1 MIFGCVAKWGYPH
14 MREHD
19 DKLINHWIQGYL
31 ATFSGCRDMV
41 AMNTVVMMRTAQR
54 LEMSY
59 VLVVPNRL
67 RQYGSRRMYC
77 FGTAVHFETTIEL
90 CHSHQVKP
98 LGNSFQISF
107 TVILSN
113 KVFQSIW
120 NLIVFLFVI
129 HIYIYIYLSIYDIYI
144 YYSVFFHHF
153 PSIFS
158 ILRGQDHGHG
168 GHGGHG
174 DHGGHGGYAAGDGHG
189 TAHATAHG
197 EGHGHGGGA
206 RWVTGRWLVEK
217 PPFSWGNHGKP
228 QPLIIVIAME
238 SGPVAQWPI

>member
-1 MIFGCVAKWGYPH
+1 MVVQWDNGIYIYKIIYIMETNQQYSMIFGCVAKWGYPH

-77 FGTAVHFETTIEL
+77 FGTAVRFETTIEL

-113 KVFQSIW
+113 KVFQSI
-120 NLIVFLFVI
+120 
-129 HIYIYIYLSIYDIYI
+129 
-144 YYSVFFHHF
+144 
-153 PSIFS
+153 
-158 ILRGQDHGHG
+158 
-168 GHGGHG
+168 
-174 DHGGHGGYAAGDGHG
+174 
-189 TAHATAHG
+189 
-197 EGHGHGGGA
+197 
-206 RWVTGRWLVEK
+206 
-217 PPFSWGNHGKP
+217 
-228 QPLIIVIAME
+228 
-238 SGPVAQWPI
+238 

>member
-1 MIFGCVAKWGYPH
+1 METNQQYSMIFGCVAKWGYPH

-113 KVFQSIW
+113 KVFQSI
-120 NLIVFLFVI
+120 
-129 HIYIYIYLSIYDIYI
+129 
-144 YYSVFFHHF
+144 
-153 PSIFS
+153 
-158 ILRGQDHGHG
+158 
-168 GHGGHG
+168 
-174 DHGGHGGYAAGDGHG
+174 
-189 TAHATAHG
+189 
-197 EGHGHGGGA
+197 
-206 RWVTGRWLVEK
+206 
-217 PPFSWGNHGKP
+217 
-228 QPLIIVIAME
+228 
-238 SGPVAQWPI
+238 

>member
-1 MIFGCVAKWGYPH
+1 METNQQYSMIFGCVAKWGYPH

-77 FGTAVHFETTIEL
+77 FGTAVRFETTIEL

-129 HIYIYIYLSIYDIYI
+129 NIYIYDTHIHTHIYTHYVPYFSIIFHRYFPSFVDRTMAMAAMVAMATTAATADTPQAMAMARHMARHMVKDMAMEVGPGGGWVAGDWWK
-144 YYSVFFHHF
+144 SHHF
-153 PSIFS
+153 H
-158 ILRGQDHGHG
+158 QK
-168 GHGGHG
+168 
-174 DHGGHGGYAAGDGHG
+174 
-189 TAHATAHG
+189 TM
-197 EGHGHGGGA
+197 
-206 RWVTGRWLVEK
+206 
-217 PPFSWGNHGKP
+217 GNHNRWS
-228 QPLIIVIAME
+228 L
-238 SGPVAQWPI
+238 S